1 MGEVYRARDTNLGRD
16 VALKIL
22 PDNVA
27 SDGDRVVRFRREA
40 QILASLNH
48 PLIAAI
54 YGVEDS
60 GATPVLVLE
69 LVEGVTLAERIGAG
83 PLPLDEALPIAQ
95 QIAQALEAAHERG
108 IIHRDLKPANIKLRP
123 DGTVK
128 VLDFGLARALE
139 PPSGDLASGALA
151 TVTSPAVTAF
161 GVILGTAAYMSPEQA
176 CGQSVD
182 RGTDIWAFGAVL
194 FEMLTGS
201 RAFEGSDPTQTVA
214 SVLRSEPDWSRLRSD
229 TPESIRRLLRRCL
242 EKDRRRRLA
251 DIRDANLE
259 IEDAQREPLTP
270 LPAIHD
276 GLGSR
281 ERWLWIGGFGV
292 VAAAAAGM
300 LLSSNTVP
308 PVRTEQRVEI
318 VTPPTP
324 DPVSFAISP
333 DGRHLAFVAVTEGRT
348 QLWVRNLETGIAQ
361 PLRGTDGVSFPFW
374 SPDSQSIGFFA
385 SERLFRVRLD
395 GSAPRSLGSIV
406 IGTGGTWNE
415 SGTILTPMVPDSQLY
430 RLPAEGGQPETQTLP
445 PPPGGHRFPCFLPD
459 GQHFLF
465 FVAESRTVFLGSL
478 DGSAPRHLLDADGSA
493 VFAPPSDVLF
503 VRDGVLYAQRLDMA
517 RLVVDGS
524 PVSLAKG
531 VAISDGIGAA
541 AISASR
547 EGTIAYRTGS
557 GAQHKQFVWFDRS
570 GKRLREVGTPGSQ
583 LNPTLSPDGRQ
594 IVFTRTV
601 GGNNDVWISDA
612 ERGIPTPLTRQPLPD
627 VGPIWAIDG
636 RSIAYSAANTSRRA
650 FEIRTRPIR
659 TEAESTPILEQPLAG
674 FPMHYSH
681 DGRYLLYR
689 TRTAAGR
696 WDIWALSLFENRD
709 PIPVATSPDYDQR
722 VAQFS
727 PDSRFIA
734 YESNETGQFQIYV
747 RPFKPGAASKP
758 VSAGGGSQP
767 RWRRYGKED
776 MELFYVAPD
785 SSLMSVAIR
794 GLPGD
799 ELSIGQP
806 VPLFSA
812 PIMSSVQGGLSFEYD
827 VSADGKEFLVNTFVE
842 HPPVPISLILN
853 RRPLR

>member
-1 MGEVYRARDTNLGRD
+1 MGEVYRARDTTLGRD
-16 VALKIL
+16 VALKVL

-27 SDGDRVVRFRREA
+27 NDGDRTARFRREA

-54 YGVEDS
+54 YGIEDS

-69 LVEGVTLAERIGAG
+69 LVEGVTLAERIAAG
-83 PLPLDEALPIAQ
+83 PLPPGEALTIAQ

-108 IIHRDLKPANIKLRP
+108 IVHRDLKPANIKLRP

-139 PPSGDLASGALA
+139 PSSDLASGALA

-176 CGQSVD
+176 CGQTVD

-194 FEMLTGS
+194 FEMLTGA

-214 SVLRSEPDWSRLRSD
+214 SVLRSEPDWSRLPPD
-229 TPESIRRLLRRCL
+229 TPESIRRLLHRCL

-259 IEDAQREPLTP
+259 IDDASRGASTP
-270 LPAIHD
+270 TAASGGGIRAHERLIWMA
-276 GLGSR
+276 GLG
-281 ERWLWIGGFGV
+281 
-292 VAAAAAGM
+292 VAAAAAIG
-300 LLSSNTVP
+300 LVLTGATP
-308 PVRTEQRVEI
+308 PPARPEQRVEI
-318 VTPPTP
+318 VTPPTT
-324 DPVSFAISP
+324 DPVSLAISP
-333 DGRHLAFVAVTEGRT
+333 DGRHLAFVAVSEGRT
-348 QLWVRNLETGIAQ
+348 RLWVRNLETGAAQ

-385 SERLFRVRLD
+385 SERLFRIRLD

-415 SGTILTPMVPDSQLY
+415 TGTILTPMVPDSQLY
-430 RLPAEGGQPETQTLP
+430 RLPADGGQPESQTLP

-459 GQHFLF
+459 GRHFLF
-465 FVAESRTVFLGSL
+465 FVAESRAVFLGSL
-478 DGSAPRHLLDADGSA
+478 DGAAPRHLLDADASA

-503 VRDGVLYAQRLDMA
+503 VRDGVLYAQRFDLT
-517 RLVVDGS
+517 RLAVDGP
-524 PVSLAKG
+524 PVSLASG
-531 VAISDGIGAA
+531 VAISEGSGAA

-547 EGTIAYRTGS
+547 DGTIAYRTGS
-557 GAQHKQFVWFDRS
+557 GAQDKQFVWFDRS
-570 GKRLREVGTPGSQ
+570 GKRLREVGKPGSQ
-583 LNPTLSPDGRQ
+583 LNPALSPNGRQ
-594 IVFTRTV
+594 IVFTRGV
-601 GGNNDVWISDA
+601 GGNTDVWISDVY
-612 ERGIPTPLTRQPLPD
+612 RGIPSPLTRQPLPD
-627 VGPIWAIDG
+627 IGPIWAIDG
-636 RSIAYSAANTSRRA
+636 RSIAYAAANTSRRA
-650 FEIRTRPIR
+650 FEIMTRSIG
-659 TEAESTPILEQPLAG
+659 TEAEPARLLEQPLQG

-689 TRTAAGR
+689 TRTASGR
-696 WDIWALSLFENRD
+696 WDIWARSLFEKRD

-767 RWRRYGKED
+767 RWRRDGKEN

-785 SSLMSVAIR
+785 SRLMSVAIR
-794 GLPGD
+794 VLAGD

-806 VPLFSA
+806 VALFSA

-827 VSADGKEFLVNTFVE
+827 VSADGKAFLVNTFVE